1 LDIWFPEDNIPTGM
15 DYEELKKTFLNGGY
29 YRYDVPE
36 FDVSILS
43 INTMYFY
50 QKEICDEDVV
60 N

>member
-1 LDIWFPEDNIPTGM
+1 M

-50 QKEICDEDVV
+50 QREICDEDVV